1 MVTSRS
7 PYVILSITPAS
18 PFCAFIQDFSC
29 KPSEIPR
36 RIGERDEEGKHGKK
50 KGLILMKSS
59 VCILSWLPLGYVLN
73 CEKEKKKVTHNQLK
87 MEVFCVSV
95 LCLVQKM
102 TIYQLSPSWSWFR
115 SGKLL

>member
-50 KGLILMKSS
+50 KRSDFDEIKCVYPQLATFGL
-59 VCILSWLPLGYVLN
+59 CA
-73 CEKEKKKVTHNQLK
+73 
-87 MEVFCVSV
+87 
-95 LCLVQKM
+95 
-102 TIYQLSPSWSWFR
+102 
-115 SGKLL
+115 KL

>member
-50 KGLILMKSS
+50 K
-59 VCILSWLPLGYVLN
+59 
-73 CEKEKKKVTHNQLK
+73 KV
-87 MEVFCVSV
+87 
-95 LCLVQKM
+95 
-102 TIYQLSPSWSWFR
+102 
-115 SGKLL
+115 